1 VTTITPVEASSPPV
15 ATFRRGLHRYCV
27 LLALCVLGLIAAGGM
42 VTSTGS
48 GLSVPDWPTSYG
60 HNMFTF
66 PPSKWTGGIFYEHTH
81 RLIASTVG
89 LLTIGLAVWMH
100 RSETRRWVRR
110 LSYFALALVI
120 VQGLLGGLTVKFLL
134 PTPISVFHGCLAQ
147 AFLCVI
153 TALAVFTSRRWI
165 EGDVSRAATGRLARV
180 NTSPSWPLP
189 RLAVV
194 CVAVVFFQLVVG
206 AIMRHTQSG
215 LAVPDF
221 PLAYGRALPSLDDAS
236 IAAYNESR
244 VWDYQFPAVSKSQI
258 VWHLSHRVGA
268 VLVSLALA
276 SAAVLAIRRHRAVGA
291 IARPALALPI
301 LLVIQISLGAM
312 TIWSGRHPL
321 LATAHVA
328 VGAAT
333 LATTFVMALWSR
345 RLLQVV
351 PRCVAPSD
359 ADLIAPVAVA
369 GARS

>member
-1 VTTITPVEASSPPV
+1 MTHAPAQTASPSA

-60 HNMFTF
+60 YNMFTF

-89 LLTIGLAVWMH
+89 LLTIGLAIWMH
-100 RSETRRWVRR
+100 RCEARRWVRR

-120 VQGLLGGLTVKFLL
+120 VQGILGGLTVKFLL

-153 TALAVFTSRRWI
+153 TALSVFTSRRWL
-165 EGDVSRAATGRLARV
+165 EDDASKVTTGRLVRV

-189 RLAVV
+189 RLTVV
-194 CVAVVFFQLVVG
+194 CVAVVFLQLVIG

-221 PLAYGRALPSLDDAS
+221 PLAYGRVLPSLDDAS
-236 IAAYNESR
+236 IAAYNETR
-244 VWDYQFPAVSKSQI
+244 IWNYQLPAVTKSQI
-258 VWHLSHRVGA
+258 VWNLSHRVGA
-268 VLVSLALA
+268 LLVTLLLTAA
-276 SAAVLAIRRHRAVGA
+276 SVIAWRRHRGVVPL
-291 IARPALALPI
+291 ARPAIAMPLL
-301 LLVIQISLGAM
+301 LLVQVALGAM

-333 LATTFVMALWSR
+333 LATTLILMLWSR

-351 PRCVAPSD
+351 PHC
-359 ADLIAPVAVA
+359 IARRNEPLRTSVAVA
-369 GARS
+369 GVRS

>member
-1 VTTITPVEASSPPV
+1 MTHAPIASTALA
-15 ATFRRGLHRYCV
+15 ATFHRGLHRYCV

-60 HNMFTF
+60 YNMFTF

-100 RSETRRWVRR
+100 QREARRWVRR

-120 VQGLLGGLTVKFLL
+120 VQGILGGLTVKFLL

-153 TALAVFTSRRWI
+153 TALAVFTSRRWLA
-165 EGDVSRAATGRLARV
+165 GDASKVTTGRLVRM

-189 RLAVV
+189 RLTVV
-194 CVAVVFFQLVVG
+194 CVAVVFLQLVIG

-244 VWDYQFPAVSKSQI
+244 IWNYQLPAVTKSQI
-258 VWHLSHRVGA
+258 IWHLSHRAGA
-268 VLVSLALA
+268 LLVTLVLTAAAGVSL
-276 SAAVLAIRRHRAVGA
+276 RRHRDVAA
-291 IARPALALPI
+291 IARPAVAMLF
-301 LLVIQISLGAM
+301 LLLIQIVLGAL
-312 TIWSGRHPL
+312 TVWSGRHPL

-328 VGAAT
+328 IGAAT
-333 LATTFVMALWSR
+333 LATTFVLAMWSR

-351 PRCVAPSD
+351 PNRITQPD
-359 ADLIAPVAVA
+359 EKMRAPVAVA
-369 GARS
+369 GVRS

>member
-1 VTTITPVEASSPPV
+1 MTHAPV
-15 ATFRRGLHRYCV
+15 APDALPGATFQRGLHRYCV
-27 LLALCVLGLIAAGGM
+27 LLALSVLGLIAAGGM

-60 HNMFTF
+60 YNMFTF

-89 LLTIGLAVWMH
+89 MLTIGLAVWMY
-100 RSETRRWVRR
+100 RREARRWVRR
-110 LSYFALALVI
+110 LSYIALVLVI
-120 VQGLLGGLTVKFLL
+120 VQGILGGLTVKFLL

-153 TALAVFTSRRWI
+153 TAMVIFTSRRWM
-165 EGDVSRAATGRLARV
+165 EGDASKVATGRLVRV

-189 RLAVV
+189 RLTVV
-194 CVAVVFFQLVVG
+194 CVAVVFLQLVIG

-221 PLAYGRALPSLDDAS
+221 PLAYGRVLPSLDDAS
-236 IAAYNESR
+236 IAGYNESR
-244 VWDYQFPAVSKSQI
+244 IWNYQLPAVEKSQI
-258 VWHLSHRVGA
+258 VWNLSHRVGA
-268 VLVSLALA
+268 LIVTLLLTV
-276 SAAVLAIRRHRAVGA
+276 AAVVALRRHRDVTA
-291 IARPALALPI
+291 IARAAMALPF
-301 LLVIQISLGAM
+301 LLVIQIALGAM

-333 LATTFVMALWSR
+333 LATTFVLALWSR

-351 PRCVAPSD
+351 PHC
-359 ADLIAPVAVA
+359 IAQPDEKLNVPVAVA
-369 GARS
+369 GVRS